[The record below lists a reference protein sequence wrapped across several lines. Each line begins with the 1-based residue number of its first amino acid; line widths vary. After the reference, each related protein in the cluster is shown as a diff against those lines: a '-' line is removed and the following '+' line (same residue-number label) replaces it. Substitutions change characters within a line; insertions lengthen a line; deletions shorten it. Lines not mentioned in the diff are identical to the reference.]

1 MPQSSLHTGRMSFLS
16 TIVFFHST
24 IAGRVSAALISAF
37 LQFPAFFSCT
47 RTPAHSVRTTS
58 GNNYI
63 DVFFFDT
70 ISPQHLDSYQRLRRD
85 DTLYALSS
93 DGVKR
98 VVALDVH
105 SRGTEAWS
113 GIRTYADLCKYSFS
127 LKADSPENPL
137 RAGEAVLDDGLSRV
151 ADLPMKSSLAR
162 VVLGSVACDFSDTP
176 YTGLGFN
183 NKLIY
188 IQYAGVEARPF
199 GPEAGIPVSTVNQG
213 WLDSA
218 AVMSFPRAE
227 MLLQEGLGNIWRQRI
242 IAERE
247 FWCYAN
253 DVDTASLGR
262 PVTRIVL
269 DGFVGNHRCFYP
281 VELTGLKAEKT
292 YYLDI
297 TLRRMGTP
305 DPDIPARGDMVSV
318 EAMVAPWRIMD
329 KREEIFE

>member
-1 MPQSSLHTGRMSFLS
+1 
-16 TIVFFHST
+16 
-24 IAGRVSAALISAF
+24 
-37 LQFPAFFSCT
+37 
-47 RTPAHSVRTTS
+47 
-58 GNNYI
+58 
-63 DVFFFDT
+63 
-70 ISPQHLDSYQRLRRD
+70 
-85 DTLYALSS
+85 
-93 DGVKR
+93 
-98 VVALDVH
+98 
-105 SRGTEAWS
+105 
-113 GIRTYADLCKYSFS
+113 
-127 LKADSPENPL
+127 
-137 RAGEAVLDDGLSRV
+137 
-151 ADLPMKSSLAR
+151 
-162 VVLGSVACDFSDTP
+162 
-176 YTGLGFN
+176 
-183 NKLIY
+183 
-188 IQYAGVEARPF
+188 
-199 GPEAGIPVSTVNQG
+199 
-213 WLDSA
+213 
-218 AVMSFPRAE
+218 MSFPRAE

-281 VELTGLKAEKT
+281 VELPGLKAEKT